1 MSDDKKPGFKFFGEP
16 MLSTPRPPNPETL
29 GALGQMLGGLGAGL
43 GKSLGEKL
51 TERTTVAAA
60 ALSGLLADPD
70 WNWHSYDGAETN
82 GPQKAAQ
89 MARLY
94 ADTLLFE
101 LDNIED
107 PRFAKQAEDAQ
118 AAETAYHDA
127 VQRLVEAVDGFADED
142 FTCRAERVD
151 ALRARARAVSE
162 AGKKL

>member
-1 MSDDKKPGFKFFGEP
+1 MSDEKPPFKFFGEP
-16 MLSTPRPPNPETL
+16 MLGTPRPPNPDTL

-60 ALSGLLADPD
+60 ALSGLLADSD

-94 ADTLLFE
+94 ADTLLLE
-101 LDNIED
+101 LDKVED
-107 PRFAKQAEDAQ
+107 PRFAKPAEEAQ

-127 VQRLVEAVDGFADED
+127 VQRLTESCDAV
-142 FTCRAERVD
+142 AERLTGD
-151 ALRARARAVSE
+151 ERKFFLARIERVRE